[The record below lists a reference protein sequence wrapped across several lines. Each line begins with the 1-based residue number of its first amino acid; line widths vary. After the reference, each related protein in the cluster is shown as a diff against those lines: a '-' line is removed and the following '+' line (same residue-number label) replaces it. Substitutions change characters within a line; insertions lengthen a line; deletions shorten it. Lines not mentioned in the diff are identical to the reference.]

1 MDNKD
6 IGEKIRNLRK
16 KKGIS
21 QQELAEEVGY
31 TSKVAIS
38 RIENGQINIPMDKMA
53 RIAKCLD
60 VRVSD
65 LLTDKRDY
73 IIGNTLF
80 TFDTTKLSEEHQ
92 KELQRIAE
100 VMERTE
106 LWQQQRGTEKD
117 GVSELQKMGIPDPSL
132 LVRPAEKDVKK

>member
-1 MDNKD
+1 MNNKE
-6 IGEKIRNLRK
+6 IGQRIRDQRNRL
-16 KKGIS
+16 GMS
-21 QQELAEEVGY
+21 QQELAEAVGY

-38 RIENGQINIPMDKMA
+38 RIEAGQINIPMDKMA

-65 LLTDKRDY
+65 LLSDKRDY
-73 IIGNTLF
+73 MIGNTLF

-117 GVSELQKMGIPDPSL
+117 GGSELQRMGIPDPSL
-132 LVRPAEKDVKK
+132 LAHQEEKDAKK

>member
-106 LWQQQRGTEKD
+106 LWQQQSGTGKD
-117 GVSELQKMGIPDPSL
+117 GD
-132 LVRPAEKDVKK
+132 

>member
-1 MDNKD
+1 MDNKE
-6 IGEKIRNLRK
+6 IGQRIRDQRNRL
-16 KKGIS
+16 GMS
-21 QQELAEEVGY
+21 QQELAEAVGY

-38 RIENGQINIPMDKMA
+38 RIEAGQINVPMDKMA

-73 IIGNTLF
+73 LIGNTLF

-106 LWQQQRGTEKD
+106 LWQQQNGTDKD
-117 GVSELQKMGIPDPSL
+117 GVSG
-132 LVRPAEKDVKK
+132 